1 LICRAP
7 GEIAVVIAREFTME
21 LNRLSRTLKI
31 KRFLNDVRGASNAL
45 STLKNFDFAYKNMAE
60 MNLQRDAC
68 SAILVRTSIERTIL
82 SRR

>member
-1 LICRAP
+1 MICRAP